1 MLVQESVPGARLSV
15 SGEQEAPKPG
25 RLGPDRGDLDRPA
38 GAGGGGQE
46 QGHGPGEESGVQV
59 NHSIQCLRSKPG
71 PVSLEKII
79 DMAINAEYESTRDVP
94 AALIVLNDREQ
105 SK

>member
-1 MLVQESVPGARLSV
+1 MI
-15 SGEQEAPKPG
+15 
-25 RLGPDRGDLDRPA
+25 
-38 GAGGGGQE
+38 
-46 QGHGPGEESGVQV
+46 
-59 NHSIQCLRSKPG
+59 IQFLRSKPG